1 MDFYFKR
8 TKSTV
13 RILLLMNFNNWVPL
27 ISKKKLFQLFNLF
40 LLQMV
45 LLKLEMI
52 PANIKILTQKIVIQI
67 NLSPL
72 N

>member
-1 MDFYFKR
+1 VDFYFKR